1 MLKFLILGR
10 RCLRGRTNF
19 GDSVEDEWVIVYILR
34 ELSKSYTQIWVTI
47 VDTDG
52 QFLLIEAANALPKWL
67 NPEIADFRVWL
78 NSGNL
83 LIIPTNQPEDA
94 TAQKASQPGVLT
106 LDDALR
112 FLQYHQARLLHLPSV
127 EMEAFYRL
135 QKYPKQVSDNLH
147 HARIIIPRNLA
158 YILHHDPSY
167 ISPAIEAFYLR
178 DPITLRPLQACDP
191 KDLNFAPT
199 DCVNVSIKF
208 TKIGYA
214 QLKSQSFDP
223 PLVWRDFQASN
234 KNIESQEIINMGMK
248 VACGF
253 EMLISDPQN
262 QDKKVVREI
271 KLLLEDLETREDQLP
286 SDGEISKWQMIEDDE
301 SWLDINFEDFEQE
314 LAGKADVDE
323 KNDKA
328 GFGDRNAQE
337 HLRKMVARF
346 QGFLD
351 DNAAAGTEGAEYLDD
366 MDNDNDEDSIS
377 SEDTEA
383 NDENDINFNEDH
395 FTQMMREMLGMAS
408 TSATA
413 GDNKQMETVS
423 GAQSGGIS
431 SDSTEAEDEQRVF
444 LEMNEIEKELRE
456 AGALDVGSKQASETS
471 GLQEG
476 YINEES
482 DARALGE
489 PDADDEDVEIDFNLA
504 KNLLESFKSQGGMP
518 GPTGNLMGLMGVKL
532 PRDEDRGG

>member
-1 MLKFLILGR
+1 MLNFLTLGR
-10 RCLRGRTNF
+10 RCLRGRTNV
-19 GDSVEDEWVIVYILR
+19 GDSVEDEWLIVYVLR
-34 ELSKSYTQIWVTI
+34 ELSKSFTQIWVTI

-67 NPEIADFRVWL
+67 NPEIADFRVWI
-78 NSGNL
+78 NSGKL
-83 LIIPTNQPEDA
+83 LIIPTNQPENA
-94 TAQKASQPGVLT
+94 KAQKASQPEVLS

-112 FLQYHQARLLHLPSV
+112 FLQYNETRLLHLPSV

-135 QKYPKQVSDNLH
+135 QKYPKQISNNLH
-147 HARIIIPRNLA
+147 HARIILPRNLA
-158 YILHHDPSY
+158 HILHHDPSY

-178 DPITLRPLQACDP
+178 DPIALRPLQACDN

-214 QLKSQSFDP
+214 QLKSQSYDP
-223 PLVWRDFQASN
+223 PRIWKDFQAGN
-234 KNIESQEIINMGMK
+234 GNMESQEIINMGMK

-271 KLLLEDLETREDQLP
+271 KLLLEDLDAGEDQLP
-286 SDGEISKWQMIEDDE
+286 SDGEISKWQMIEDNE

-314 LAGKADVDE
+314 LAGNKHVEE

-346 QGFLD
+346 QGFLND
-351 DNAAAGTEGAEYLDD
+351 DDAAGIEGAEYADD
-366 MDNDNDEDSIS
+366 MDNDNDEGSTS
-377 SEDTEA
+377 SEDTEV
-383 NDENDINFNEDH
+383 NDGNDVDFDEEH
-395 FTQMMREMLGMAS
+395 FAQMMREMLGMAS
-408 TSATA
+408 TSANA
-413 GDNKQMETVS
+413 GDNKQIETLS
-423 GAQSGGIS
+423 GAQYGGIS
-431 SDSTEAEDEQRVF
+431 SDWTEGEDEGILQD
-444 LEMNEIEKELRE
+444 MHKMEKELLE
-456 AGALDVGSKQASETS
+456 AGALDVRSKQPSETS
-471 GLQEG
+471 GLQQR
-476 YINEES
+476 YVNEES
-482 DARALGE
+482 NARAPGE
-489 PDADDEDVEIDFNLA
+489 TDAEDEDVEIDVNLA
-504 KNLLESFKSQGGMP
+504 KNLLESFKSQGDLP
-518 GPTGNLMGLMGVKL
+518 GPTSNLLGLMGLLL